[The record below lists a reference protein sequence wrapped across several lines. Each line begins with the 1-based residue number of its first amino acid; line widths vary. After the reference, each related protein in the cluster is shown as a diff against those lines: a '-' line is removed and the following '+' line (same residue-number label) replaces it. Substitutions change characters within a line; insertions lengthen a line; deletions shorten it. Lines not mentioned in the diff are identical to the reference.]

1 MGMKEVDVDGHGSIN
16 LSEYLTLMQREKEKD
31 LEKNEEELKHDFNI
45 IDEDQNGY
53 INKQEMGKAM
63 TDYLGVDQTEQSVD
77 DLMNKIDI
85 DRDGQIDYPE
95 FVQAVL
101 TSSSDHN
108 KAPQFTM
115 KMVEDDLKSQLFTE
129 GLEIGA
135 LVMLLIVL
143 MCGICKFY
151 KYMKYRKARLY
162 TALNVMTE
170 EEDLGVMREEYQ
182 NREIELEQ
190 NALL

>member
-1 MGMKEVDVDGHGSIN
+1 MDELHSLNQSMHMKYTDEQLQNVMKEVDIDGNGSIN
-16 LSEYLTLMQREKEKD
+16 VSEYLTLMQREKQKD
-31 LEKNEEELKHDFNI
+31 LLDNEEELKHDFNI

-53 INKQEMGKAM
+53 INKSELQKAM

-129 GLEIGA
+129 GLEIAGVILLF
-135 LVMLLIVL
+135 LVLL
-143 MCGICKFY
+143 CGICKLY
-151 KYMKYRKARLY
+151 QHIKYRK
-162 TALNVMTE
+162 
-170 EEDLGVMREEYQ
+170 
-182 NREIELEQ
+182 
-190 NALL
+190 

>member
-1 MGMKEVDVDGHGSIN
+1 MGLKDLNKSMDMKYTEEQLVGVMNDVDKDGNGSIN
-16 LSEYLTLMQREKEKD
+16 LSEYLTLMQREKQKD

-53 INKQEMGKAM
+53 INKQELQKAM

-77 DLMNKIDI
+77 ELLNKIDI

-101 TSSSDHN
+101 SSSDQHN

-115 KMVEDDLKSQLFTE
+115 KMVEDDLKSKMVTGGVEIAGVVILF
-129 GLEIGA
+129 
-135 LVMLLIVL
+135 LVLL
-143 MCGICKFY
+143 CGVCK
-151 KYMKYRKARLY
+151 L
-162 TALNVMTE
+162 
-170 EEDLGVMREEYQ
+170 
-182 NREIELEQ
+182 
-190 NALL
+190 

>member
-1 MGMKEVDVDGHGSIN
+1 MG
-16 LSEYLTLMQREKEKD
+16 EKQKD
-31 LEKNEEELKHDFNI
+31 LLDNEEELKHDFNI
-45 IDEDQNGY
+45 IDEDHNGY
-53 INKQEMGKAM
+53 INKLELQKAM

-101 TSSSDHN
+101 SSSDQHN

-115 KMVEDDLKSQLFTE
+115 KMVEDDLKSQFVTE
-129 GLEIGA
+129 GLEIAGVVVLF
-135 LVMLLIVL
+135 LVLL
-143 MCGICKFY
+143 CGICKFY

-162 TALNVMTE
+162 TALNVITE
-170 EEDLGVMREEYQ
+170 EEDLGVMRDEYR
-182 NREIELEQ
+182 NREIELEE